1 MELSAKTDDFVSVY
15 DRYSKMYV
23 DPVQILF
30 EIAADSGVE
39 SGIRVSAANNLISY
53 RYPKQK
59 SIDLTA
65 GEGVK
70 GLTFIMGA
78 APVTHVHNIK
88 EQNNQ
93 FNVITPQIEFGMYM
107 DKPKLLRTNGINDDR
122 IIEHD

>member
-1 MELSAKTDDFVSVY
+1 MELSAKTDDFLSTY

-23 DPVQILF
+23 DPVEILF
-30 EIAADSGVE
+30 QIAADAGVE
-39 SGIRVSAANNLISY
+39 SGIRVSAANNLVSY

-70 GLTFIMGA
+70 GLTFIMGPA
-78 APVTHVHNIK
+78 AITHVHNIK

-93 FNVITPQIEFGMYM
+93 ILITPQIEFGMYM
-107 DKPKLLRTNGINDDR
+107 DKPKLLKTYGSESR

>member
-1 MELSAKTDDFVSVY
+1 MGLPAKTDDFLSTY

-23 DPVQILF
+23 DPVEVLF
-30 EIAADSGVE
+30 QIAADVGVE
-39 SGIRVSAANNLISY
+39 SGIRVSAANNLVSY
-53 RYPKQK
+53 RYPKHK

-70 GLTFIMGA
+70 GLTFIMGSA
-78 APVTHVHNIK
+78 AITHVHNIK

-93 FNVITPQIEFGMYM
+93 ILITPKIEFGMYM
-107 DKPKLLRTNGINDDR
+107 DKPKLLRTDGINDTR

>member
-1 MELSAKTDDFVSVY
+1 MGALAKTDDFLTVY

-23 DPVQILF
+23 DPVEVLF
-30 EIAADSGVE
+30 TIAADVGVE
-39 SGIRVSAANNLISY
+39 SGIRVSAANNLVSY

-70 GLTFIMGA
+70 GLTFIMGSA
-78 APVTHVHNIK
+78 AVTHVHNIK
-88 EQNNQ
+88 EQINI
-93 FNVITPQIEFGMYM
+93 ITPRIEFGMYM
-107 DKPKLLRTNGINDDR
+107 DKPKLLRTNGINDSR